1 VDTTHL
7 PEFPAR
13 FADAIRRRAG
23 WPEDASLEEIHA
35 IDQHGM
41 LPLVYRWSGN
51 RSLRDAALRAAAL
64 ETLQIETLREVLDA
78 LNERGVTPLIAK
90 GTALAYSIYPSPDL
104 RPRTDVDLLIDER
117 DFGAVRAAF
126 ASRGFGETPS
136 SGVRQHMFYRV
147 DVNRIMQSYD
157 VHLDITNNA
166 TTADTLW
173 YDDLRARA
181 VPLPAISQH
190 ALAPSPV
197 DSLLYAC
204 IHRVVH
210 HHASDRLIW
219 LYDVH
224 LLREGMAPEQRR
236 ELWMRAAERRVVA
249 ISRQSIAQAQEL
261 FGGDVDDATEFLST
275 FDENEPSRAFLEP
288 HRSGAAVL
296 AGDLAALSSWPARF
310 RRVGQL
316 AFPSAEY
323 MLQSFGVRSR
333 VALPV
338 LYVWR
343 GLRGV
348 GRLFR
353 RN

>member
-1 VDTTHL
+1 MDTTHL
-7 PEFPAR
+7 PKFPAR

-23 WPEDASLEEIHA
+23 WPEEATPEEIHA

-51 RSLRDAALRAAAL
+51 QSLREAALRAAAL
-64 ETLQIETLREVLDA
+64 ETLQIETLREVLEA

-117 DFGAVRAAF
+117 DFLAVRAVLTTL
-126 ASRGFGETPS
+126 GFGETPS

-147 DVNRIMQSYD
+147 DTNRVMQTYD
-157 VHLDITNNA
+157 IHLDITNNA

-181 VPLPAISQH
+181 VPLPAISPH
-190 ALAPSPV
+190 ALAPSPI
-197 DSLLYAC
+197 DSLLYSC
-204 IHRVVH
+204 VHRVVH

-224 LLREGMAPEQRR
+224 LLREGMTPGRRR
-236 ELWMRAAERRVVA
+236 EFWMRAAERRVVA
-249 ISRQSIAQAQEL
+249 ISRQSIVQAQEV
-261 FGGDVDDATEFLST
+261 FGGDADDAAAFLGSL
-275 FDENEPSRAFLEP
+275 DENEPSRAFLEP

-296 AGDLAALSSWPARF
+296 AGDLAALPSWRARI
-310 RRVGQL
+310 RRVSQL

-323 MLQSFGVRSR
+323 MLRSFGVRSR
-333 VALPV
+333 LALPL

-343 GLRGV
+343 GVRGL

>member
-7 PEFPAR
+7 PELPAR

-23 WPEDASLEEIHA
+23 WPGDATPEEIHA

-78 LNERGVTPLIAK
+78 LNERGVIPLIAK

-117 DFGAVRAAF
+117 DFDAVRAAF
-126 ASRGFGETPS
+126 ADRAFGETPP

-147 DVNRIMQSYD
+147 DLNRIMQSYD
-157 VHLDITNNA
+157 VHLDVTNNA

-181 VPLPAISQH
+181 MPLPAISPR
-190 ALAPSPV
+190 ALVPSPV

-219 LYDVH
+219 LYDIH
-224 LLREGMAPEQRR
+224 LLREAMTPDQRR

-249 ISRQSIAQAQEL
+249 ISRQSIAQAHDW
-261 FGGDVDDATEFLST
+261 FGGDAEDAAAFLRS

-296 AGDLAALSSWPARF
+296 AGDFAALPSWRARAG
-310 RRVGQL
+310 RLRQL
-316 AFPSAEY
+316 AFPSPEY

-333 VALPV
+333 LLLPL
-338 LYVWR
+338 LYAWR
-343 GLRGV
+343 GLRGL
-348 GRLFR
+348 GRLVR

>member
-23 WPEDASLEEIHA
+23 WPEDATPEETHA

-51 RSLRDAALRAAAL
+51 RSLRDEALRAAAL

-104 RPRTDVDLLIDER
+104 RPRTDVDLLIDEP

-126 ASRGFGETPS
+126 ADRGFGETPS
-136 SGVRQHMFYRV
+136 SGIRQHMFYRV

-173 YDDLRARA
+173 YDDLRVRA
-181 VPLPAISQH
+181 VPAPAISRH

-219 LYDVH
+219 LYDIH
-224 LLREGMAPEQRR
+224 LLREAMTPEQRG
-236 ELWMRAAERRVVA
+236 EFWMRAAERRVVA
-249 ISRQSIAQAQEL
+249 ISRQSIAQAREW
-261 FGGDVDDATEFLST
+261 FGGNAEDAAEFLGT
-275 FDENEPSRAFLEP
+275 FDENEPSRAFLEL

-296 AGDLAALSSWPARF
+296 AGDLAALPSWRARAS
-310 RRVGQL
+310 RLRDL
-316 AFPSAEY
+316 AFPSPEY
-323 MLQSFGVRSR
+323 MLRAFGVRSR
-333 VALPV
+333 LALPF
-338 LYVWR
+338 LYAWR
-343 GLRGV
+343 GVRGV
-348 GRLFR
+348 VRLVR